1 MAPSI
6 SHSEAATGAP
16 GVRGQAA
23 ANGRRSASSS
33 GARVRYCEPA
43 ALLLEPSFAPAGWSS
58 CLVCMPAPITTA
70 KEESAQRM
78 QGSTPYH
85 AYACLFCIAGRLRIA
100 RLSPQPLLTAIKP
113 SDHWNERGRGF
124 NVVSLHLYVRP
135 LHGPLLGK
143 CMYLLVLL
151 LLTLINSSSAF

>member
-1 MAPSI
+1 MAD
-6 SHSEAATGAP
+6 GAQ
-16 GVRGQAA
+16 V
-23 ANGRRSASSS
+23 
-33 GARVRYCEPA
+33 
-43 ALLLEPSFAPAGWSS
+43 PAGPVSATVSPQPCCWSRVS
-58 CLVCMPAPITTA
+58 PLLCGQVSGVCVPVPLRA